1 MKTSFKKV
9 FVLFVLAAFAAPTLS
24 YAAASYPNNK
34 PRPAHHK
41 SHKHHSKKSAPAP
54 APAQ

>member
-1 MKTSFKKV
+1 MKTSLKKSLV
-9 FVLFVLAAFAAPTLS
+9 VLILAAFAAPTLS
-24 YAAASYPNNK
+24 FATAAYPNNK

-41 SHKHHSKKSAPAP
+41 HHKHHKKAP

>member
-1 MKTSFKKV
+1 MKMSLKKV
-9 FVLFVLAAFAAPTLS
+9 AVVFMLAAFAAPSLS
-24 YAAASYPNNK
+24 FAAAAYPNNK

-41 SHKHHSKKSAPAP
+41 SHKHHHGKKAAP

>member
-1 MKTSFKKV
+1 MKTSVKKTIA
-9 FVLFVLAAFAAPTLS
+9 LLVLAAFAAPTLS

-41 SHKHHSKKSAPAP
+41 SHKHHKKAAP